1 MSCYLLLLKTV
12 EKSKKKSIF
21 FLYRSKS
28 FMILEETVLRNLEKL
43 FLRSFTKFEQVCH
56 KNHCQYHEQF
66 IFTLTDITHLIIF
79 SFFNTFHVFLEK

>member
-21 FLYRSKS
+21 FLYRTKS

-43 FLRSFTKFEQVCH
+43 FLRSFTNLNKFA
-56 KNHCQYHEQF
+56 
-66 IFTLTDITHLIIF
+66 IRITA
-79 SFFNTFHVFLEK
+79 NTMNNLYLH

>member
-43 FLRSFTKFEQVCH
+43 FLRSFTNLNKFA
-56 KNHCQYHEQF
+56 
-66 IFTLTDITHLIIF
+66 IRITA
-79 SFFNTFHVFLEK
+79 NTMNNLYLH